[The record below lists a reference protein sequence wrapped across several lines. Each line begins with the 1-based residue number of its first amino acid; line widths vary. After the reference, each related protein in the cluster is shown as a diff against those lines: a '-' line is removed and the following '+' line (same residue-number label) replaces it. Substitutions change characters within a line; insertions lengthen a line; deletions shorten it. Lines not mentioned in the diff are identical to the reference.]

1 MKTRKDT
8 RYHIHITSSDKK
20 VPRGFK
26 LTSIILENKKVIREH
41 NMFTRTFVG
50 TGDISKDIEFMKN
63 NFSKMF
69 NNITRFKIELLNQ
82 PNYIPEYNDIN
93 YREVHIKLKIQKD
106 KFPLIKDILKNNEE
120 KLNFRLSNNP
130 KEVKNDYVT
139 QFVNM
144 RYFSGTSAE
153 AGEKI
158 NTILNFLEK
167 IDSKYASIIEKKE
180 ELAIYDTNFDED
192 KWWTE

>member
-20 VPRGFK
+20 APRGFK

-50 TGDISKDIEFMKN
+50 TGNISRDIKFMKN

-106 KFPLIKDILKNNEE
+106 KFTLIKDILNNNEE

>member
-20 VPRGFK
+20 APRGFK